1 MDVDR
6 VSCVDFIDERNYTR
20 DESDPEVGDK
30 D

>member
-6 VSCVDFIDERNYTR
+6 VSCVGFIDERNYTR
-20 DESDPEVGDK
+20 DESDPEMGDE